1 METQKIKKLPK
12 PKYQIDDF
20 GRVEGCF
27 QRLKQ
32 NNLIDANKRLLQ
44 RNLDRGFNPEWYV
57 VIHFNDGGGN
67 KQYQKRRLDPH
78 SIDEDVLA
86 VKLKLFQLLYGRGWE
101 RMRKRSRSYW
111 TVEYGNSCTKPH
123 LNLLIE
129 ALPQGWNDK
138 AVLEVLFN
146 KLLPYKTRCLWSNS
160 AKVQK
165 IYTDPMICLNHY
177 VNKESEMALRHQ
189 LQRRADLTNQNV
201 ISLLKHYA
209 KEGIKNDPIL
219 KMYSI

>member
-1 METQKIKKLPK
+1 METKKIKKLPK

-57 VIHFNDGGGN
+57 VVHFNDGGGN
-67 KQYQKRRLDPH
+67 KQYQRRRLDPH

-86 VKLKLFQLLYGRGWE
+86 VKLKLFQILYGRGWE

-123 LNLLIE
+123 LNLLI
-129 ALPQGWNDK
+129 
-138 AVLEVLFN
+138 
-146 KLLPYKTRCLWSNS
+146 
-160 AKVQK
+160 
-165 IYTDPMICLNHY
+165 
-177 VNKESEMALRHQ
+177 
-189 LQRRADLTNQNV
+189 
-201 ISLLKHYA
+201 
-209 KEGIKNDPIL
+209 
-219 KMYSI
+219 